1 MLWSMFGQS
10 KHDIFLATGIGS
22 RLDTWPCSANHRLIL
37 GLGQRKIDSS
47 TAKFQPRVV
56 RATCCSVEKAWL
68 RTKPHMEGRRAEQQ
82 WGRVQTILSESL
94 SYPAVPWVRPI
105 SGCLCYMSQYILVVL
120 CLNQSWSCSFSFFP
134 SSSVI
139 YNWSVPV
146 CYSLHSQGDMCMIL
160 SPEII
165 YLKYVCSGR
174 QNQEC
179 CKNTSPLIQTKRK
192 SSVLF

>member
-120 CLNQSWSCSFSFFP
+120 CLNQSWSCSFSFFFLLLL
-134 SSSVI
+134 SFTTGVFLSVTACI
-139 YNWSVPV
+139 PKEICVWS
-146 CYSLHSQGDMCMIL
+146 CL
-160 SPEII
+160 
-165 YLKYVCSGR
+165 
-174 QNQEC
+174 
-179 CKNTSPLIQTKRK
+179 RK
-192 SSVLF
+192 LFI

>member
-120 CLNQSWSCSFSFFP
+120 CLNQSWSCSFSFFSFFFCHLQLECSCLLQP
-134 SSSVI
+134 AFPRRYV
-139 YNWSVPV
+139 YDPV
-146 CYSLHSQGDMCMIL
+146 SGNYLFKICM
-160 SPEII
+160 
-165 YLKYVCSGR
+165 
-174 QNQEC
+174 QW
-179 CKNTSPLIQTKRK
+179 TSKPRML
-192 SSVLF
+192 